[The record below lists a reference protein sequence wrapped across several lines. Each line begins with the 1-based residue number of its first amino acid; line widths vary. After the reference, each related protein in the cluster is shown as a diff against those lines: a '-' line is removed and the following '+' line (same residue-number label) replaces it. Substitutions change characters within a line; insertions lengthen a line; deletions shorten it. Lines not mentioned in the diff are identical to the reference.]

1 MGEDAGGGGAVV
13 NIDLTEVSQKLD
25 EISQTLKGDNK
36 KVIQDIAIRLY
47 ANSEFERS
55 GKSAAQLADAAMLC
69 RAQEAWTSWSK

>member
-1 MGEDAGGGGAVV
+1 MGEDAGGGGTVV

-55 GKSAAQLADAAMLC
+55 GKSAAQLADAAIEHATIL
-69 RAQEAWTSWSK
+69 AKKLGL